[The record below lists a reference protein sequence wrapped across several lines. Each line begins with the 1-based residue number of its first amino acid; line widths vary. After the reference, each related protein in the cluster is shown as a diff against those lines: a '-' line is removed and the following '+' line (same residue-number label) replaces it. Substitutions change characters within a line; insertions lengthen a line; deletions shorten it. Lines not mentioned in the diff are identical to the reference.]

1 LFRWIAGSSSW
12 EGDGVTTGTWALG
25 KRLGTTFSAAL
36 MRWDREVGV
45 LGSMPIWI
53 PELVVV
59 VLPTE

>member
-1 LFRWIAGSSSW
+1 
-12 EGDGVTTGTWALG
+12 
-25 KRLGTTFSAAL
+25 